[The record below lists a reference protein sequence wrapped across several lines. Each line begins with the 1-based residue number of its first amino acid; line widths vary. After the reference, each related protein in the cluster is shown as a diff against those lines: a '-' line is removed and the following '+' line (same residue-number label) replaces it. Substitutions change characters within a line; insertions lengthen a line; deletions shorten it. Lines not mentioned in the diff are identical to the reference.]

1 MNESTELK
9 VKTIMAR
16 VMRIDI
22 AKIAANSS
30 TDTIDTW
37 DSLTHMKLVLALE
50 EEFEIAFEVTQ
61 IEQMITF
68 AKVISLV
75 RQLQG

>member
-1 MNESTELK
+1 VNKSTELK

-22 AKIAANSS
+22 AKIADNSS

-37 DSLTHMKLVLALE
+37 DSLNHMKLVLALE
-50 EEFEIAFEVTQ
+50 EEFEIAFDDAQ
-61 IEQMITF
+61 IEHMITF
-68 AKVISLV
+68 AKVISLIS
-75 RQLQG
+75 QLKG